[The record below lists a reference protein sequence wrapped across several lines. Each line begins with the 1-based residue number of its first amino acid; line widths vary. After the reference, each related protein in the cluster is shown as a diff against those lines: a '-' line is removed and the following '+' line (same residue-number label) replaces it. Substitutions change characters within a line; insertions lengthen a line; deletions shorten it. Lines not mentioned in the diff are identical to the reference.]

1 VFESASTSVVLLGVH
16 IARGGLSRPG
26 PGSRRV
32 AAVPSDRPGAE
43 ISRWIGIIAA
53 ALAAI
58 SAIFVMPYYP
68 VWPLIYIAI
77 AIMVIY
83 GLAARYGEQPRDGRL
98 PAAPAGQD
106 LTPVISAAARR
117 PGYGRRRWAR
127 SADGEVQ
134 VLAGDLAEGLLVTGV
149 ALVVPSIGWS
159 QMQRR
164 MANPA
169 KPLTAAATAGQWV

>member
-1 VFESASTSVVLLGVH
+1 MSPLAPVA
-16 IARGGLSRPG
+16 
-26 PGSRRV
+26 GS
-32 AAVPSDRPGAE
+32 
-43 ISRWIGIIAA
+43 
-53 ALAAI
+53 LAHATGK
-58 SAIFVMPYYP
+58 
-68 VWPLIYIAI
+68 LH
-77 AIMVIY
+77 

-98 PAAPAGQD
+98 PAASAGQD

-134 VLAGDLAEGLLVTGV
+134 VLAGNLAEGLLVAGV

-169 KPLTAAATAGQWV
+169 KPLTAAATAGRWV